1 MSPKK
6 KNKSIDISNIEPP
19 RPLVSEPALNEA
31 VSQAIGTLYDRVRSM
46 DTYSGKLT
54 DTDAEVKKI
63 LEQING
69 EIRWTYRMMMWVHV
83 VSYVL
88 GVIALI
94 AGFYLIVFDKQPE
107 FQAIGYICIVGGFII
122 VLYLITRNPIKNAR
136 YLVTNSAKL
145 GFAYSSYMRQ
155 IYQVDNAFR
164 LLLGAGDEIGI
175 EKLEAM
181 FKMTQD
187 AVDEVMNSIS
197 QMLNEIDD

>member
-6 KNKSIDISNIEPP
+6 KNKPIDISNIETP

-46 DTYSGKLT
+46 DAYSGKLT
-54 DTDAEVKKI
+54 DTDAEVKKM
-63 LEQING
+63 LEKING
-69 EIRWTYRMMMWVHV
+69 EIHWTYRLMMWIHLA
-83 VSYVL
+83 SYLL
-88 GVIALI
+88 GVIAVMT
-94 AGFYLIVFDKQPE
+94 GFYLIVINKQPE
-107 FQAIGYICIVGGFII
+107 FQAVSYICIIGGFII

-136 YLVTNSAKL
+136 YLVTNFAKL
-145 GFAYSSYMRQ
+145 SFAYSSYMRQ

-164 LLLGAGDEIGI
+164 LLLGTGDEIGT
-175 EKLEAM
+175 EKLETM